1 MTDKIEMKKLLI
13 ILCETPF
20 HSDKVDQTIKIAE
33 AAISKKHEVSVFL
46 FMDGVYNMT
55 STQDGAPFKIQSV
68 SQRLQDLINK
78 GAAVYCCKLC
88 TILRGITEDIAPS
101 NIQATGVAELNDL
114 IAEADAVISFMG

>member
-1 MTDKIEMKKLLI
+1 MKKILI

-20 HSDKVDQTIKIAE
+20 HSDKVDQSINIAE
-33 AAISKKHEVSVFL
+33 AAIKLDHTVSIFL

-68 SQRLQDLINK
+68 SQRLQDLIEK

-88 TILRGITEDIAPS
+88 KILRGITDEMISPD
-101 NIQATGVAELNDL
+101 IQASGIAELNDL